1 MTLATLASTMLLLGS
16 VVVVLVLVGRI
27 VVFAI
32 RARRD
37 RFARTARL
45 LAGYVGG
52 YALVLLGVALSMPRR
67 TLPQGVRECFDDWCV
82 AGVSADP
89 ASVALPGCEGEN
101 VWIGTLEV
109 SSDAKRVRQRAA
121 DAAATMEDL
130 AGHRHVPCAT
140 PASPGIESRGLRDE
154 LGPGESFRI
163 TLAFSLPAGARP
175 AGFVISHGA
184 FPGMLI
190 IGDDQSLAHRPTL
203 LAASGGGR
211 RINR

>member
-1 MTLATLASTMLLLGS
+1 MLASTVLLLGS

-32 RARRD
+32 RARWD
-37 RFARTARL
+37 RLARTARL

-52 YALVLLGVALSMPRR
+52 YAVVLLGVALSMPRR

-82 AGVSADP
+82 AGLDAVP
-89 ASVALPGCEGEN
+89 AELAVPGCDGGN

-121 DAAATMEDL
+121 DAAATMEDQ
-130 AGHRHVPCAT
+130 AGHRHEPCAT
-140 PASPGIESRGLRDE
+140 PASPGIEPRGLRDE
-154 LGPGESFRI
+154 LGPGESFQV
-163 TLAFSLPAGARP
+163 TLAFSLPAEARP

-190 IGDDQSLAHRPTL
+190 IGDDQSLGHRPTL
-203 LAASGGGR
+203 LAAKGGGR
-211 RINR
+211 RMTR